1 MAFQSVILK
10 ENLKFKK
17 MIVGCPQF
25 VLKLLKIL
33 YSNSIT
39 EALLRVVLGLY
50 FKMHPKFQHCFFFM
64 ILKKDQIAH
73 VQAEQATRMPIVCFC
88 KLLIVDF
95 LCKWDFS
102 GSWLVLLLNEDM
114 TFSSNRYQ
122 RSLDAYSK
130 SFLGVLR
137 MQRFGFVIWLLTC

>member
-10 ENLKFKK
+10 GNLKFKK
-17 MIVGCPQF
+17 MIVGCPLF

-39 EALLRVVLGLY
+39 EALLRVVLGFTLRCT
-50 FKMHPKFQHCFFFM
+50 QSSSTVFFFM

-114 TFSSNRYQ
+114 TFSSNGYQ